1 MSTFKSEMR
10 RRILEGEDTPE
21 YPAAIP
27 PVFLGNNDDISTAR
41 MDISLNETI
50 SEIEAIDIDDI
61 GCLMECGK
69 SYTVKDLVEE
79 FGISVDSAKSVLAL
93 REHVNIA
100 QAIAEMEIN
109 EATDISLNHG
119 GVDEAEPFGN
129 YENPQNS
136 FNGFHED
143 KLAQMVESLEHL
155 FD

>member
-21 YPAAIP
+21 YPAVIP
-27 PVFLGNNDDISTAR
+27 PSFSENDDIGTAR
-41 MDISLNETI
+41 TGISQDETI

-61 GCLMECGK
+61 WSLMECGK
-69 SYTVKDLVEE
+69 AYTVKDLVEE

-93 REHVNIA
+93 FEHVDIA

-109 EATDISLNHG
+109 EATDISLDHG
-119 GVDEAEPFGN
+119 GASEAEPLWD
-129 YENPQNS
+129 YKNPQNS
-136 FNGFHED
+136 FNGFPED
-143 KLAQMVESLEHL
+143 ELAQMVEILEHL